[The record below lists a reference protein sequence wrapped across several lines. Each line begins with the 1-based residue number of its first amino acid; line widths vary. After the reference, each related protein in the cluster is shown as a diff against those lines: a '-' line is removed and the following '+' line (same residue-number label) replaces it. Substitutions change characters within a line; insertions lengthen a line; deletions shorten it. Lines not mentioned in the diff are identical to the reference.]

1 MEVAAVSLSSWEHQ
15 ILGRIAEEL
24 SGADPKLASLVAGF
38 NRLAASEEMPSRPQ
52 VGGLRRSRRPGG
64 YRRRRRHTARTS
76 RWLTAVW
83 FVTTAALIA
92 VALVLNLFG
101 PGTGGS
107 RGCAQPRATSCP
119 DNGLGALSVLSLR
132 SGS

>member
-1 MEVAAVSLSSWEHQ
+1 MSLSSWEHQ

-24 SGADPKLASLVAGF
+24 SRADPRLASLVTGF

-52 VGGLRRSRRPGG
+52 VAGLRRTRRPGG
-64 YRRRRRHTARTS
+64 YRRRGWHGARTS

-101 PGTGGS
+101 PGSGGS
-107 RGCAQPRATSCP
+107 RACTHSRATSCP
-119 DNGLGALSVLSLR
+119 GGGLGALSVLSLR
-132 SGS
+132 PGS